1 MSHESKYPLN
11 NEVDE
16 PAINAVYVILIATA
30 ALLAVSIIG
39 LRSYE
44 SMMAEKNRS
53 VRELAPTTELNEM
66 RDVNAPKKAIID
78 KVLAEQG
85 KTK

>member
-1 MSHESKYPLN
+1 MSHESKYPLK

-53 VRELAPTTELNEM
+53 VREQAPTTELNEM
-66 RDVNAPKKAIID
+66 RDANAPKKAIIN